1 MNTDILWGI
10 LVGAVGMGV
19 LIYLGVLILRVLS
32 RKGEEE
38 KIQARLNK
46 VLREIQEKET
56 ILQQELSHSSQVESD
71 LAFMKLVCGRVIE
84 NTLVYFEQNKV
95 IWGEKER
102 DSIVAELHEALNYTG
117 KERVTPVALL
127 QHFNGG
133 DHEQPTYT

>member
-1 MNTDILWGI
+1 
-10 LVGAVGMGV
+10 MGV

-32 RKGEEE
+32 RKGKEEE
-38 KIQARLNK
+38 IQARLNRARDK
-46 VLREIQEKET
+46 IKTSLAMLEEA
-56 ILQQELSHSSQVESD
+56 ESVISKMQSD
-71 LAFMKLVCGRVIE
+71 FDFMKLACGRVIE

>member
-10 LVGAVGMGV
+10 LVGAVGMGA

>member
-1 MNTDILWGI
+1 M
-10 LVGAVGMGV
+10 GA